1 MSVTELRARDA
12 PWTAE
17 GSAGREFL
25 DRITLHIITH
35 GLSDAALRQ
44 LAPIAGTSH
53 RMLIYYFGSR
63 DGLLGAVLREL
74 RGAESREIMRQATT
88 RRDALERAWAYYT
101 APDREL
107 EMRIFFYLAG
117 QAAHHGDGDSQFTD
131 AVVATWT
138 DELRQVCERE
148 GLESAAAQAEARV
161 LIAALRGLLLDRLL
175 TGDVPGTDLALE
187 RLAATV
193 SGRGTRW
200 V

>member
-1 MSVTELRARDA
+1 VSVTELRPSDA

-25 DRITLHIITH
+25 ERITKHIIEH

-74 RGAESREIMRQATT
+74 RGAESREIMRQVTT
-88 RRDALERAWAYYT
+88 RREALERAWAYYT
-101 APDREL
+101 SPDREL

-117 QAAHHGDGDSQFTD
+117 QAAHHGDGHAQFTD
-131 AVVATWT
+131 AIVATWT

-148 GLESAAAQAEARV
+148 GLEAQAAQAEARV
-161 LIAALRGLLLDRLL
+161 LIGTLRGLLLDRLL
-175 TGDVPGTDLALE
+175 TGDASGTDLALE
-187 RLAATV
+187 RLAANV
-193 SGRGTRW
+193 SGKDTPW
-200 V
+200 A